1 MKAQNTAFNLKGFL
15 KKPWVIETIFF
26 FLILWQES
34 FRLSLRTA
42 KKDFSPDWLKDFYYY
57 NFGDFVNGYVMAYIF
72 DGLASYLFFQKNGI
86 GKEFYKLFI
95 FKVTETSNAILSSSV
110 SAIIIAI
117 FELGQSSA
125 LTTADLMDIPAG
137 AGGAMVYCVI
147 RLLVLKS
154 RT

>member
-42 KKDFSPDWLKDFYYY
+42 KKNFSPDWLKDFYYY

-86 GKEFYKLFI
+86 GKEFYKISI

-137 AGGAMVYCVI
+137 AAGAMVYCVI

-154 RT
+154 TT